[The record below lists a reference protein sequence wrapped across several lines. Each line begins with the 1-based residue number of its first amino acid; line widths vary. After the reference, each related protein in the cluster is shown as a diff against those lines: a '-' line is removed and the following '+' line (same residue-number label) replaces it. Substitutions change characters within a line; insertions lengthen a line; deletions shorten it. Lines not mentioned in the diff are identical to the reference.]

1 MATFY
6 LRYCIAY
13 PSIMRY
19 KGIDYILTS
28 SIIKSLSFLFTS
40 IVFDFKSVF
49 PLLLLDIT
57 LSSTNFTL
65 LESCSSVPRGLESSL
80 ESLA

>member
-6 LRYCIAY
+6 LRHLYY
-13 PSIMRY
+13 TSNNHEVQ
-19 KGIDYILTS
+19 GINYILTS
-28 SIIKSLSFLFTS
+28 SIIKSLNFPFTS

-49 PLLLLDIT
+49 PLLLVDTT

-65 LESCSSVPRGLESSL
+65 LVSCSSVPRGLESGL
-80 ESLA
+80 ESLV